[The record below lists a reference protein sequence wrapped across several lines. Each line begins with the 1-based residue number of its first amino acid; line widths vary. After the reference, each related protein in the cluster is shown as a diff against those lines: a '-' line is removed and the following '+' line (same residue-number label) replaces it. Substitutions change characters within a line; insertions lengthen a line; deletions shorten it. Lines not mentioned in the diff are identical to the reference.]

1 MPSMSHGMA
10 LLAQEQAA
18 KLVLLAGINLA
29 NEAVVADSD

>member
-18 KLVLLAGINLA
+18 NVVLPAGINLA
-29 NEAVVADSD
+29 NETVVADSD